1 MQCSVVVINTS
12 RTEAITFLI
21 SRISIPYDD
30 DDDDENLYDWS
41 DNLHNQSGL
50 GDIHAVL

>member
-21 SRISIPYDD
+21 SRISILH
-30 DDDDENLYDWS
+30 DDDENLYDWS

>member
-12 RTEAITFLI
+12 RTEAITLQI
-21 SRISIPYDD
+21 SRISILC

-50 GDIHAVL
+50 GDINAVL